1 MVKVQNFVALV
12 FCLVSGYVAL
22 PTLRVR
28 EVPQEHSHEPIVR
41 ACDQALKV
49 DNPDGILD
57 AIFGLLDSDGASEG
71 KGAITDNECLQ
82 AATADR
88 AFTNAKALN
97 DINAMTAALQYRTLE
112 RNTNQVG
119 ARSPNCTS
127 FKPVNKEI
135 AALSQH
141 QDPAAVGATVGN
153 RAIVFELARQ
163 IKAIGG
169 DPQDALKTGTFKPG
183 SVNDPTAKGNSCNI
197 VGDPIGCIF
206 SQSLMA
212 QDVTPEEII
221 AVVGGTPN
229 GGGGSVPSPIR
240 DAGCIQVPIVITITD
255 SPSSTPVARAA
266 IIVPTLS
273 SALAAAVTPASL

>member
-1 MVKVQNFVALV
+1 MKIQNLVAFV
-12 FCLVSGYVAL
+12 FCLVSGYAAL

-28 EVPQEHSHEPIVR
+28 EVPQEHSHEAIVR

-49 DNPDGILD
+49 DNPDRIV
-57 AIFGLLDSDGASEG
+57 AAVFGLLDSDGASIG

-88 AFTNAKALN
+88 AFTNAKNLN
-97 DINAMTAALQYRTLE
+97 DVAAMTAALQYRTLE

-141 QDPAAVGATVGN
+141 QDPAAVGARAGN
-153 RAIVFELARQ
+153 RVVVLELARQ

-169 DPQDALKTGTFKPG
+169 DPQDALKTGTFRPG
-183 SVNDPTAKGNSCNI
+183 SVNDPTAKGNSCNDEKD
-197 VGDPIGCIF
+197 VPGCIF
-206 SQSLMA
+206 SKSLLV

-221 AVVGGTPN
+221 AAVGEAPN
-229 GGGGSVPSPIR
+229 GGGSVPTPAVG
-240 DAGCIQVPIVITITD
+240 DTDCIQVPVILTITD
-255 SPSSTPVARAA
+255 SPSSTPVALAA
-266 IIVPTLS
+266 FVAPTLS
-273 SALAAAVTPASL
+273 SAPTATITSASL